1 MTHQNLDAFSLILQ
15 AGPLVKLV
23 LVTLLLMSITSWG
36 VMVLKWNVFKNA
48 FLQNKAFLKRFE
60 QAKNSAQNLEELEK
74 AVKRYPESP
83 AARLFS
89 ESSNALGAGIESL
102 SHSLEK
108 STNNEISR
116 LEKTIPYLATVG
128 STAPFIG
135 LFGTVW
141 GIMNSFRNIGSTGA
155 ANLAIVAPGI
165 AEALIA
171 TAAGLAAA
179 IPAVMAYNFF
189 VQRLRMINLELDNFS
204 KDFIFLAKMSTRKG

>member
-1 MTHQNLDAFSLILQ
+1 MAHQNLDALSLILQ

-23 LVTLLLMSITSWG
+23 LFILLLMSITSWG
-36 VMVLKWNVFKNA
+36 VMVLKWIVFKNA
-48 FLQNKAFLKRFE
+48 
-60 QAKNSAQNLEELEK
+60 SAQNRSFLKLFDQAKSLEDIEK
-74 AVKRYPESP
+74 AGKKFSESP
-83 AARLFS
+83 AAHLFFS
-89 ESSNALGAGIESL
+89 SSNAMDAGIESL

-108 STNNEISR
+108 SINSEISR
-116 LEKTIPYLATVG
+116 LERAIPYLATVG

-135 LFGTVW
+135 LFGTAW

-155 ANLAIVAPGI
+155 ANLAVVAPGI

-189 VQRLRMINLELDNFS
+189 VQRLRIINLELENFS
-204 KDFIFLAKMSTRKG
+204 RDFIFLSRMSTRKG

>member
-1 MTHQNLDAFSLILQ
+1 MGHQNLDAFSLILQ

-23 LVTLLLMSITSWG
+23 LITLLLMSITSWG
-36 VMVLKWNVFKNA
+36 VMVLKWITFKNA
-48 FLQNKAFLKRFE
+48 LSQNKSFLKRFE
-60 QAKNSAQNLEELEK
+60 QAKNISEIEK
-74 AVKRYPESP
+74 AGKRYIESP
-83 AARLFS
+83 AARLFF
-89 ESSNALGAGIESL
+89 ESSNALDAGIESL

-116 LEKTIPYLATVG
+116 LERTIPYLATVG

-155 ANLAIVAPGI
+155 ANLAVVAPGI

-189 VQRLRMINLELDNFS
+189 VQRLRTINLELENFS
-204 KDFIFLAKMSTRKG
+204 RDFIFLAKMSTRKG